1 MNLRAVTRAVFP
13 FVALVIIACSS
24 KSSTGTGTPPPDV
37 TGGVPLLGA
46 DCDPIAPS
54 RCGFPFPSNVYMV
67 DDATT
72 PTGKHVAFGATTLP
86 QWSAGHYNDP
96 KSWADHDGFS
106 PGTAPMT
113 HMPDATITGLPT
125 QENMALS
132 IGPDSP
138 TILMEADTGK
148 RVPHFAE
155 LDMSRGFDDTRTL
168 MIRPAIR
175 LKDATRYLV
184 AIRHVVDM
192 AGKALPPS
200 PVFQALRDGTASD
213 DVSVARRTTLY
224 ADIFDRLGKAGIA
237 KTDLQ
242 IAWDYT
248 TASRDNNTRA
258 LIHMRD
264 DALAKVGADGPP
276 YVIKEIVDN
285 PNPHIRKRITATMTV
300 PLYLDKPDA
309 GAKLV
314 LGDDGLPKQNGTAE
328 FDVLIHVPVS
338 IADGTKPAGAP
349 LQNGHGLLGRKTEG
363 QNGYLAEIADV
374 YGYVAFGVD
383 MVGMA
388 EDDVGYITN
397 TLVGDAAGFK
407 NAIDRQHQGLLNSLL
422 AMRMMKGRFV
432 NEPAIQFNGKS
443 AIDPTHAYY
452 RGDSQG
458 GIFGT
463 TYMAIT
469 TDVTRGLLG
478 EPGAPYTLLLNR
490 SVDFAGFGTLLAIV
504 YKDARDGQ
512 VAFGLIQM
520 LWDRTE
526 PDGYLPYIRENML
539 PNTPAHE
546 VLLHVAIGDHQVS
559 PLGAHLIARSIGAKN
574 LSPVNRSIF
583 GIEEQAA
590 PITGSAMVEYDFGL
604 PASPMT
610 NIPPTGADNDDP
622 HDKVRVLQSAEAQSD
637 KFFRDGIVT
646 DFCGGACKGK

>member
-1 MNLRAVTRAVFP
+1 MNLRALTRAVFP
-13 FVALVIIACSS
+13 FVALVIVACSS
-24 KSSTGTGTPPPDV
+24 KSSTSTTTPPDP
-37 TGGVPLLGA
+37 GGGIPLLGA
-46 DCDPIAPS
+46 DCDALVPS
-54 RCGFPFPSNVYMV
+54 HCGFPFPSNVYTI

-72 PTGKHVAFGATTLP
+72 PTGKRVAFGATTLP
-86 QWSAGHYNDP
+86 QYASGHNNDP
-96 KSWADHDGFS
+96 KSWSDHDGFS
-106 PGTAPMT
+106 PGSAPLT
-113 HMPDATITGLPT
+113 HIPGATITGLPT
-125 QENMALS
+125 QETMGLS

-155 LDMSRGFDDTRTL
+155 LDMSRGFDETRAF

-175 LKDATRYLV
+175 LKDATRYIV
-184 AIRHVVDM
+184 AIRRVVD
-192 AGKALPPS
+192 ASGAAIAPS
-200 PVFQALRDGTASD
+200 PVFQALRDGTAFG
-213 DVSVARRTTLY
+213 DVSVGRRRALY
-224 ADIFDRLGKAGIA
+224 ADIFDRLGKAGIP

-264 DALAKVGADGPP
+264 DALAKVGADGPT
-276 YVIKEIVDN
+276 YVIKDVVDN

-328 FDVLIHVPVS
+328 FDVLIHIPNS
-338 IADGTKPAGAP
+338 IANGTKPPGAP
-349 LQNGHGLLGRKTEG
+349 LQNGHGLLGRKSEG
-363 QNGYLAEIADV
+363 ENSYLAEIADT

-388 EDDVGYITN
+388 EDDVNYITN

-407 NAIDRQHQGLLNSLL
+407 NAVDRQHQGLLNSLL

-432 NEPAIQFNGKS
+432 NEPLIQFNGKS
-443 AIDPTHAYY
+443 AIDPTHVYY

-458 GIFGT
+458 GIFGG
-463 TYMAIT
+463 TYMAIS

-490 SVDFAGFGTLLAIV
+490 SVDFSGFGLLLGIV
-504 YKDARDGQ
+504 YKNPLDGQ
-512 VAFGLIQM
+512 IVFGLMQM
-520 LWDRTE
+520 LWDRSE
-526 PDGYLPYIRENML
+526 PDGYIPYIRENML

-546 VLLHVAIGDHQVS
+546 ILIHVAIGDHQVS
-559 PLGAHLIARSIGAKN
+559 PLGAHLIARTIGAKN
-574 LSPVNRSIF
+574 VSPVNRSIF
-583 GIEEQAA
+583 GLDEQPP
-590 PITGSAMVEYDFGL
+590 PIMGSAMVEYDFGL
-604 PASPMT
+604 PPSPTT
-610 NIPPTGADNDDP
+610 NVPPTGPDNSDP
-622 HDKVRVLQSAEAQSD
+622 HDKLRVLQSAQAQSD
-637 KFFRDGIVT
+637 KFFREGIVT
-646 DFCGGACKGK
+646 DFCGGACKGM